1 MNAVE
6 IINFILIIG
15 VIQGFAFNI
24 FTVHLTRR
32 KVSMAVIYL
41 NLTVLFI
48 SLNNLQA
55 WFLLNFEL
63 HNFFFKEL
71 LIPFDLAILPVFHAF
86 LVHYLQIEKSNK
98 LYIKIA
104 SIIFFILIFIRTC
117 FIAYTYYLIEDRND
131 ILIKKFTVIE
141 EIFIAG
147 FSLFIFY
154 KCYQLIFLKN
164 NLYSSILKFDDISWL
179 RTIWKLGTF
188 MFFLWLFAISLFNF
202 SGDIIGYQILRLGLS
217 GLIYWI
223 GYQGF
228 FRYHNIKDRIYIRQ
242 SIVSDKA
249 LTRNEKHKKIADSTQ
264 NDFYYKHQKDF
275 EKIDSYIIENQR
287 YLDPNLGLEELANEL
302 DMSSSHLSKII
313 NTYSDYNFPDYIN
326 SLRIQQA
333 KKLLNDE
340 NFCRYT
346 IISIGLECGFNS
358 KSTFYTAFKKFTS
371 QTPSEYR
378 DSTC

>member
-1 MNAVE
+1 MNALE
-6 IINFILIIG
+6 IINLILILG

-24 FTVHLTRR
+24 FTVHITRR

-55 WFLLNFEL
+55 WYLENFQLN
-63 HNFFFKEL
+63 NFFFNEL

-86 LVHYLQIEKSNK
+86 LVYYLRIEKSK
-98 LYIKIA
+98 KTYIKIA
-104 SIIFFILIFIRTC
+104 SILFFFLILIRTSL
-117 FIAYTYYLIEDRND
+117 IAYTYYFIEGRDD
-131 ILIKKFTVIE
+131 ILIIKFTVLE

-154 KCYQLIFLKN
+154 KCYQLIFLKGHF
-164 NLYSSILKFDDISWL
+164 YSFILKFDDISWL
-179 RTIWKLGTF
+179 RTIWKLGTIL
-188 MFFLWLFAISLFNF
+188 FFLWVVAISLFNI
-202 SGDIIGYQILRLGLS
+202 SGNIIGYQILRLGLS

-228 FRYHNIKDRIYIRQ
+228 FRYHNIKDRIYIRE
-242 SIVSDKA
+242 SLLSNKA
-249 LTRNEKHKKIADSTQ
+249 LRINEKTKKQDVSNRNEFDS
-264 NDFYYKHQKDF
+264 KHQKEF
-275 EKIDSYIIENQR
+275 EKIDAYIIEKQR
-287 YLDPNLGLEELANEL
+287 YLEPNLGLEELANEL
-302 DMSSSHLSKII
+302 DISSTHLSKII

-333 KKLLNDE
+333 KKLLNDDS
-340 NFCRYT
+340 FCRYT

-358 KSTFYTAFKKFTS
+358 KSTFYAAFKKFTS

>member
-131 ILIKKFTVIE
+131 ILIRKFTVIE